1 MKLLTMIFSAIFGFF
16 SMFLP
21 ISERTDWII
30 NGEYQA
36 LETQEKTFQKLME
49 LAESNNTEEIYQVFS
64 QTAKNEN
71 RDLWEK
77 VTAFVQ
83 FVQED
88 MTSYEVDGSSRYHK
102 DADHG
107 MIVERREMYATL
119 YTDNTTYRCRIIDIP
134 RDSYDSDNA
143 GFYSLILFPDSLRE
157 DYNNLGVSETGCY
170 IVYQGGE
177 YTEQPMD
184 AMLSFAFA
192 GDTDGLYQLFSQPA
206 QEDTDDL
213 WEQVDKVTAFLQK
226 EMTSWDFDTWTT
238 EQRTLFDMDVTMR
251 HWLGTIHTD
260 DQDFRCSIRDML
272 SDTGESIGIYSIS
285 IYPQEL
291 YMSYRMD
298 GRDEPGAF
306 LKILTI
312 KPMEDDLERLSRGET
327 HTVRI
332 VTSVEAEVT
341 GAPALPSNNEKER
354 VVLTQVDALTWK
366 ASFSEL
372 DYRMPYTI
380 TATTETESVSC
391 NVTVPEVESDD

>member
-1 MKLLTMIFSAIFGFF
+1 M
-16 SMFLP
+16 
-21 ISERTDWII
+21 
-30 NGEYQA
+30 
-36 LETQEKTFQKLME
+36 
-49 LAESNNTEEIYQVFS
+49 FS

-134 RDSYDSDNA
+134 RDSYDSDNV

-238 EQRTLFDMDVTMR
+238 EQRTLFDMEVTMR

-260 DQDFRCSIRDML
+260 DQDFRCSVRDML
-272 SDTGESIGIYSIS
+272 SNTGESLGIYSIS
-285 IYPQEL
+285 IYPKEL
-291 YMSYRMD
+291 YLDYRMD

-306 LKILTI
+306 LKTLTI
-312 KPMEDDLERLSRGET
+312 KPMEDDLSRLSRGET

-341 GAPALPSNNEKER
+341 GAPALPSNNKEET
-354 VVLTQVDALTWK
+354 VVLTQVDELTWE
-366 ASFSEL
+366 ALFPDL

-380 TATTETESVSC
+380 TATTGTESVSC
-391 NVTVPEVESDD
+391 NVTVPK

>member
-184 AMLSFAFA
+184 VMLSFAFA

-238 EQRTLFDMDVTMR
+238 EQRTLFDMEVTMR

-260 DQDFRCSIRDML
+260 DQDFRCSVRDML
-272 SDTGESIGIYSIS
+272 SNTGESLGIYSIS
-285 IYPQEL
+285 IYPKEL
-291 YMSYRMD
+291 YLDYRMD

-312 KPMEDDLERLSRGET
+312 KPMEDDLSRLSRGET

-341 GAPALPSNNEKER
+341 GAPALPSNNKEET
-354 VVLTQVDALTWK
+354 VVLTQVDELTWE
-366 ASFSEL
+366 ALFPDL

-380 TATTETESVSC
+380 TATTGTESVSC
-391 NVTVPEVESDD
+391 NVTVPK